1 MSYVRS
7 ERGGGD
13 MIAPAA
19 LIDYLQSE
27 LDKALARQP
36 DDDAR
41 LVMLAKAWGSWSERY
56 RLFCRDGEQPLGGAH
71 PEHGEM
77 SAADFIIV
85 LGMIDGARAKIER
98 RAVAA

>member
-1 MSYVRS
+1 M
-7 ERGGGD
+7 
-13 MIAPAA
+13 PASPRA
-19 LIDYLQSE
+19 TLIDYLQSE

-41 LVMLAKAWGSWSERY
+41 LVMLAKAWGSWSELQR
-56 RLFCRDGEQPLGGAH
+56 RFWSHGEQPFGGPH

-77 SAADFIIV
+77 GAGDFLIV

-98 RAVAA
+98 QAVAA